1 MTHPDTRLATDS
13 IIDHLTTETGLEV
26 GDSIAPAASD
36 RPYLVVYRV
45 GAFVTGGPLRGASED
60 QWAQYQVTA
69 VGDTREQAEWAL
81 GKARTAILDETITP
95 PSGYVWGKAPIIDE
109 GPSSRD
115 DTWDPPLFYAV
126 ETYRLFTTP
135 A

>member
-13 IIDHLTTETGLEV
+13 IVAHLASETGLDV
-26 GDSIAPAASD
+26 GDGIAPAD
-36 RPYLVVYRV
+36 TTRPYLVVYRI
-45 GAFVTGGPLRGASED
+45 GAFNTDGPLRGASED

-81 GKARTAILDETITP
+81 GKTRTAILDAAITP
-95 PSGYVWGKAPIIDE
+95 PSGYTWGKAPIIDE
-109 GPSSRD
+109 GPSTRD
-115 DTWDPPLFYAV
+115 DSFQPPLFYAV
-126 ETYRLFTTP
+126 ETYRLFATP